1 MQFIIKKYIFH
12 LNKSYKELKKKL
24 YNIIEEGIDINK
36 DDKKKLFKEMENT
49 FNYKDESGEPL
60 RNVPLWENVL
70 DYYDKNSRPIFNL
83 FENETE
89 SEKIIRLNEIKKI
102 YERKLPL
109 FERFLSSVD
118 KDNKIMEEY
127 NTMRQEIINI
137 SKDII
142 DKIEKDILTK
152 KDIDIYLQKYENII
166 SKRISNSIDYAIK
179 NKYPK
184 YKIFLII
191 SSIIILSV
199 TLISSLIGFL
209 TKHKKSNN
217 KNK

>member
-184 YKIFLII
+184 YKIFLIV
-191 SSIIILSV
+191 SSIIILSIA
-199 TLISSLIGFL
+199 LISSLIGFL

>member
-184 YKIFLII
+184 YKIFLIV
-191 SSIIILSV
+191 SSIIILSIA
-199 TLISSLIGFL
+199 LISSLIGFL
-209 TKHKKSNN
+209 TKHKKSNK